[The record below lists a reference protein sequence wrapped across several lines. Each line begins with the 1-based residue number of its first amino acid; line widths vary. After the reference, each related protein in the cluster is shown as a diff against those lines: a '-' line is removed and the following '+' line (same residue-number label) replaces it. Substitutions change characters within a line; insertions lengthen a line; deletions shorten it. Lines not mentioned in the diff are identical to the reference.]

1 MLITTRAH
9 EKFLDVHLFGW
20 TISLELL
27 LSVVTVLALVY
38 AARSFA
44 ASRKSN
50 ELKTVPTLLIQAR
63 PLKTKKSSMQ
73 LVNLSSN
80 IAYKV
85 KIDSVYKY
93 NRRNGAVYK
102 IDFVLEGKNYIKGG
116 DDVDLKEYKLKDG
129 AVEEEEDFAGIVS
142 RVGVNEK
149 RPMVIRFE
157 DVQGIKYYTE
167 INFKDGEESIVT
179 TPRKLTWIANG
190 RLYLRRRME
199 LRGIRH
205 YQVKK
210 FGRNYPYVLVKKGT
224 VKSKTV
230 EQEV

>member
-1 MLITTRAH
+1 MLITTRTH

-27 LSVVTVLALVY
+27 LGVVTVLALIY

-44 ASRKSN
+44 TSRKSN

-63 PLKTKKSSMQ
+63 TLKTKKSSMK
-73 LVNLSSN
+73 LVNLSNN

-116 DDVDLKEYKLKDG
+116 EEVDLKEYKLKDG
-129 AVEEEEDFAGIVS
+129 AVEEDEDFAGIVS
-142 RVGVNEK
+142 RVGVNER

-167 INFKDGEESIVT
+167 INFKDGEENIVT
-179 TPRKLTWIANG
+179 TPCKLTLAARG
-190 RLYLRRRME
+190 QLYLRRRME
-199 LRGIRH
+199 LREIRL
-205 YQVKK
+205 YQTKK
-210 FGRNYPYVLVKKGT
+210 FRREYPYMLVRKGT
-224 VKSKTV
+224 AKAKTIK
-230 EQEV
+230 QEA